1 MKPLELKPLASLKDY
16 QEYVIELEEQ
26 RGFSD
31 QNALEK
37 CLLLGEEMGELFKA
51 IRKTIKL
58 KMDVNSNTGPVK
70 DELADIF
77 IYVCAIANRFDIN
90 LEKICYLLAIQILEV
105 NLTDQVDEGRRPHAW
120 SLE

>member
-90 LEKICYLLAIQILEV
+90 LEQAFREKEEINKKRE
-105 NLTDQVDEGRRPHAW
+105 W
-120 SLE
+120 K